1 MAYLRLTLST
11 LAAVIVALLGPTV
24 VRAFQTVDS
33 SRATGLA
40 AVAGGALESFFT
52 PLFWILAISLF
63 ALFFWASR
71 LSSGPLRTLL
81 FWIPV
86 TTISALGC
94 CIFAFFG
101 YAMLYIRNR

>member
-1 MAYLRLTLST
+1 VTYLRLTLSA
-11 LAAVIVALLGPTV
+11 LGAVIVALLGPTV
-24 VRAFQTVDS
+24 VRAFQTVES

-40 AVAGGALESFFT
+40 AVVGGALESIFT

-63 ALFFWASR
+63 ALFFGASR
-71 LSSGPLRTLL
+71 FSNKPLRTLL

-101 YAMLYIRNR
+101 FAMLYIRNR